1 MPSFVFAALLIL
13 VAYLVGALP
22 FGYLIA
28 RAKGVDLFKAGSG
41 NIGATNVGRVLGR
54 KFGILVFLLDFLK
67 GALPVALVPAL
78 VRLLPPGD
86 AEQMRPLDWLLVA
99 VALAAFLGHLF
110 PVYLGFRG
118 GKGVATG
125 FGAVFV
131 LTPGPA
137 AFAVVVWLAAVA
149 SFRIVSLAS
158 LLAAAALCFARIV
171 SSPPTPEAFIVTGF
185 CLAAAALVVIR
196 HRANLGRL
204 RRGEENRLG
213 DRPIM
218 DFLTRALHLLALAFL
233 LGGSFFFNFL
243 VAPSLFASFGE
254 VVRTAPSDRT
264 AGVPI
269 SEGLDDARKRQLGS
283 ALAGAA
289 VGPIFP
295 VLFGMQA
302 ACVTVALVTALGW
315 WKSSG
320 KVNRCRVYVLA
331 AALAVVVASWP
342 ISQHVSELRLA
353 RFSPD
358 AATADAADKDFK
370 AWHFVSLGLSFI
382 TIGLAFAATV
392 LAAKLPPG
400 KRSEETAP
408 AAQV

>member
-1 MPSFVFAALLIL
+1 MPPLLFASLIVL
-13 VAYLVGALP
+13 AAYLVGALP

-54 KFGILVFLLDFLK
+54 KYGILVFLLDFFK
-67 GALPVALVPAL
+67 GALPVALVPTL
-78 VRLLPPGD
+78 VRLLPTGD
-86 AEQMRPLDWLLVA
+86 AEQLRPLDLLRVA

-149 SFRIVSLAS
+149 AFRIVSLAS
-158 LLAAAALCFARIV
+158 LIAAAALCGARIV
-171 SSPPTPEAFIVTGF
+171 SSPTIPEAFIVTGF

-196 HRANLGRL
+196 HRANIGRL

-269 SEGLDDARKRQLGS
+269 SEGLDDTRKRQLGS

-302 ACVTVALVTALGW
+302 ACTTIALVTALGW
-315 WKSSG
+315 WKLPG
-320 KVNRCRVYVLA
+320 KANRCRVYVLA
-331 AALAVVVASWP
+331 AALATVAAGWP
-342 ISQHVSELRLA
+342 ISQHVSELRVTRL
-353 RFSPD
+353 SPD
-358 AATADAADKDFK
+358 PAIAGVANSDFK
-370 AWHFVSLGLSFI
+370 TWHFVSLGLSFA
-382 TIGLAFAATV
+382 TIGLAFGATV
-392 LAAKLPPG
+392 LAAKLPAQ
-400 KRSEETAP
+400 RAQETVP
-408 AAQV
+408 TSQV